1 MSLAH
6 LRIPKLGR
14 SVSLGTVV
22 AAKKATPPGAYCGAT
37 REPIYRTMGE
47 AEDSGLEIVVAASRT
62 SADRVKH
69 TKTDGIIED
78 DKRENHALIAKGK
91 AKGREEQHVD
101 TQAPR
106 PSQQSPKS
114 ARWK

>member
-47 AEDSGLEIVVAASRT
+47 AEDSGLEICGSCVADFRRQS
-62 SADRVKH
+62 
-69 TKTDGIIED
+69 
-78 DKRENHALIAKGK
+78 K
-91 AKGREEQHVD
+91 AH
-101 TQAPR
+101 
-106 PSQQSPKS
+106 
-114 ARWK
+114 